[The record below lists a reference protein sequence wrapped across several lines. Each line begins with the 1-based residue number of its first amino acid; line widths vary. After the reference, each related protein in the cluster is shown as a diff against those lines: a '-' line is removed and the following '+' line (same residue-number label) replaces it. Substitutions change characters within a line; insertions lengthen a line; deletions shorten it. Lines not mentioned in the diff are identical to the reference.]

1 MSAIGVVLFNMGG
14 PENLDAVEP
23 FLVRVFSDRSIIEL
37 PFGRI
42 VQPVFAR
49 AIARLRRASVRRNY
63 ESIGGGSPQL
73 ALTRAQADAL
83 ERRLNRPG
91 AADEHRVFMAFR
103 YTRPSAAEALAA
115 MAHLGISRVVT
126 VPLYP
131 HFCRAT
137 TGSSWTDFDRA
148 MTDPRW
154 HDHGF
159 RVTHV
164 HGYAEDPLYLDAFAD
179 RIRQAWKSMSAEA
192 RHKGVILFSAHGLPQ
207 KFIDAGDPYVKQI
220 EATRWGLVK
229 RLNLP
234 NRNLLGFQSRTGP
247 VRWIGPGTDHLIEEL
262 GASGV
267 KHLLV
272 VPLSF
277 VSDHI
282 ETLYEIDRLFAD
294 LARRSGIEEYRRP
307 DALNTHPL
315 FIECLARRVEE
326 LVEEPAPEAA
336 LATV

>member
-37 PFGRI
+37 PFGRV

-49 AIARLRRASVRRNY
+49 AIARARRASVKRNY

-73 ALTRAQADAL
+73 ALTRAQAEAL
-83 ERRLNRPG
+83 EERLNRAPG
-91 AADEHRVFMAFR
+91 SHEHRVFMAFR
-103 YTRPSAAEALAA
+103 YTRPSADEALAA
-115 MAHLGISRVVT
+115 MAHLGIRRIVT

-131 HFCRAT
+131 HFSRAT
-137 TGSSWTDFDRA
+137 TGSSWSDFEQA
-148 MTDPRW
+148 MTDARW
-154 HDHGF
+154 KGHGF
-159 RVTHV
+159 EVTHV
-164 HGYAEDPLYLDAFAD
+164 DSYAEDPLYLDALTD
-179 RIRQAWKSMSAEA
+179 RVRHAWNSMSEDG
-192 RHKGVILFSAHGLPQ
+192 RRKGVILFSAHGLPQ
-207 KFIDAGDPYVKQI
+207 KFVDSGDPYVKQI
-220 EATRWGLVK
+220 EATRWGVVK

-234 NRNLLGFQSRTGP
+234 NRDLLGFQSRTGP
-247 VRWIGPGTDHLIEEL
+247 VRWIGPGTDQLIEEL

-282 ETLYEIDRLFAD
+282 ETLYEIDQLFAA
-294 LARRSGIEEYRRP
+294 LARKAGIVEYRRP
-307 DALNTHPL
+307 EALNTHPL
-315 FIECLARRVEE
+315 FIECLARRVKE
-326 LVEEPAPEAA
+326 LVEEPVPETA
-336 LATV
+336 LAAV

>member
-1 MSAIGVVLFNMGG
+1 V
-14 PENLDAVEP
+14 
-23 FLVRVFSDRSIIEL
+23 
-37 PFGRI
+37 
-42 VQPVFAR
+42 VQPLFAR
-49 AIARLRRASVRRNY
+49 AIARARRGSVRRNY
-63 ESIGGGSPQL
+63 QSIGGGSPQL

-83 ERRLNRPG
+83 EQRLNRSG
-91 AADEHRVFMAFR
+91 ASNEHRVFMALR

-115 MAHLGISRVVT
+115 LAHLGIRRIVT

-131 HFCRAT
+131 HFSRAT
-137 TGSSWTDFDRA
+137 TGSSWNDFEAA

-154 HDHGF
+154 QDHGF

-164 HGYAEDPLYLDAFAD
+164 DSYAEDPLYLDAFAD
-179 RIRQAWKSMSAEA
+179 RVRQAWQTMSEEG

-207 KFIDAGDPYVKQI
+207 KFVDAGDPYLQQI

-262 GASGV
+262 GAAGV

-282 ETLYEIDRLFAD
+282 ETLYEIDQLFAG
-294 LARRSGIEEYRRP
+294 LAARVGIVEYRRP

-315 FIECLARRVEE
+315 FIECLARRVEQ
-326 LVEEPAPEAA
+326 LVAAPDAA
-336 LATV
+336 LAAV